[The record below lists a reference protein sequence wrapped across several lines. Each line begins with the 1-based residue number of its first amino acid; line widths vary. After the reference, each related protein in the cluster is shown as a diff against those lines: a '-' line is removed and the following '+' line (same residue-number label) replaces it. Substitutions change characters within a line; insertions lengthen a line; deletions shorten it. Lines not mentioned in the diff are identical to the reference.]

1 MRNPVQEYSLARS
14 MPIKALAAVLQGTS
28 DMVSLIAAHTVLR
41 EKMEAVVAEKG
52 MQAMQSAQAPK
63 IKDKDLAMAQ
73 GLGASPADI
82 NVPMG
87 GIVGGEGTFGT
98 GAAGGGSVVAFQT
111 GGLGAL
117 NMSGNEL
124 KNFIDAMTKKGVP
137 PAQVNQIAQQ
147 AQAVA
152 ANNPGALRGFLK
164 TAASRFGLG
173 LSGGAGAMM
182 GFTDA
187 LIASEKGGRP
197 VTGATP
203 GYNYPA
209 EEMISGVEPGV
220 VGPSTNKSSLDQL
233 FSNIGAI
240 MPSGLGAETRQA
252 DEIVKARARAA
263 AAGYGQAD
271 TGGVPTQTLAGLE
284 AAKAEIDKEKEAKPE
299 GGLADIAAAKKERDT
314 ASNPFAMLNKA
325 QAVVSAAMGPDVES
339 AKNENPEE
347 FMTSIMGA
355 MKKAGVDFDMMKN
368 QIADLRAEK
377 EKLKGSKSEAA
388 NLRLLEAG
396 LGILGGESP
405 YAFVNIG
412 KGASPALKGFAEDI
426 KDIQKQSR
434 MLDKETR
441 ELARMQNEL
450 ALGTAKFG
458 MESYERK
465 QDRVARAREAKAR
478 NEAQLLSTVLGGEYQ
493 LKASQISA
501 AREGDI
507 SREISQMPGKTR
519 MEQVQN
525 FYKASTRTTNPAEA
539 AYIKTLETFATE
551 DPGGRKL
558 EKLKESNPALYARI
572 KQDLATYG
580 LRTGMIT
587 EKPDSGSIRN

>member
-82 NVPMG
+82 DVPMG

-124 KNFIDAMTKKGVP
+124 KSFIDAMTKKGVP

-152 ANNPGALRGFLK
+152 ANNPGALRSFLK

-187 LIASEKGGRP
+187 LVASEKGGRP

-220 VGPSTNKSSLDQL
+220 VGPSTNKSSIEQL

-240 MPSGLGAETRQA
+240 MPSGIGAETRQA
-252 DEIVKARARAA
+252 SDF
-263 AAGYGQAD
+263 
-271 TGGVPTQTLAGLE
+271 
-284 AAKAEIDKEKEAKPE
+284 AKAQERIAQAASGQGPDVHSPKLGATETRRQELLKQAKPE

-314 ASNPFAMLNKA
+314 ASDPFAMLNKA

-465 QDRVARAREAKAR
+465 QDRVARAQEAKAR
-478 NEAQLLSTVLGGEYQ
+478 NKTQLLGTVLGGEYQ
-493 LKASQISA
+493 LKASRISA
-501 AREGDI
+501 AREGDT

-525 FYKASTRTTNPAEA
+525 YAKAITKKTDAAEA
-539 AYIKTLETFATE
+539 AYAKMLETFATE

-558 EKLKESNPALYARI
+558 KQLADSNPALYARI
-572 KQDLATYG
+572 KEDLATFG

-587 EKPDSGSIRN
+587 EKPDGSIRN

>member
-14 MPIKALAAVLQGTS
+14 MSIQALAAVLRGAS
-28 DMVSLIAAHTVLR
+28 DMVSLGVAHAALK
-41 EKMEAVVAEKG
+41 EKMEAEVAKKG
-52 MQAMQSAQAPK
+52 ASAMQMAQAPK
-63 IKDKDLAMAQ
+63 VLDKDLAMAQ
-73 GLGASPADI
+73 GLGASSADI
-82 NVPMG
+82 DVPMG

-187 LIASEKGGRP
+187 LVASEKGGRP

-240 MPSGLGAETRQA
+240 MPSGIGAETRQA

-271 TGGVPTQTLAGLE
+271 TGGVPTQTLAQME
-284 AAKAEIDKEKEAKPE
+284 AAQAAPPQGAAPPPAPT
-299 GGLADIAAAKKERDT
+299 GG
-314 ASNPFAMLNKA
+314 
-325 QAVVSAAMGPDVES
+325 
-339 AKNENPEE
+339 
-347 FMTSIMGA
+347 
-355 MKKAGVDFDMMKN
+355 
-368 QIADLRAEK
+368 IADLATAQTQVAQPTSFEAVTNQAKELAKKYKTDSGTTRDFTAFSKEYVDTLKNAGYDFDLVKNNISKLAEEK
-377 EKLKGSKSEAA
+377 ETLKGERKEAT

-412 KGASPALKGFAEDI
+412 KGATPALQGLAKDI
-426 KDIQKQSR
+426 KDIKKTR
-434 MLDKETR
+434 RELDKETMQLNLLQNQMAEGKVKYAQGR
-441 ELARMQNEL
+441 LDNQEDRAAKAAEKNAEIEFRIADRMSSNNIQKYVADQQTETSRINLQATQAERATTREATLAENAEKREAAIRKAAIEQAAEDVKLLPAEQQAAEKRKRAKQYYDMLKAKEFGAGDDPVAAAQAELARR
-450 ALGTAKFG
+450 G
-458 MESYERK
+458 
-465 QDRVARAREAKAR
+465 
-478 NEAQLLSTVLGGEYQ
+478 
-493 LKASQISA
+493 
-501 AREGDI
+501 
-507 SREISQMPGKTR
+507 
-519 MEQVQN
+519 
-525 FYKASTRTTNPAEA
+525 
-539 AYIKTLETFATE
+539 IK
-551 DPGGRKL
+551 
-558 EKLKESNPALYARI
+558 
-572 KQDLATYG
+572 
-580 LRTGMIT
+580 
-587 EKPDSGSIRN
+587 

>member
-82 NVPMG
+82 DVPMG

-187 LIASEKGGRP
+187 LVASEKGGRP

-209 EEMISGVEPGV
+209 EETISGVEPGV
-220 VGPSTNKSSLDQL
+220 VGPSTNKSSLEQL

-240 MPSGLGAETRQA
+240 MPSGIGAETRQA

-271 TGGVPTQTLAGLE
+271 TGGVPTQTLAQME
-284 AAKAEIDKEKEAKPE
+284 AAQAAPPQGAAPPPAPT
-299 GGLADIAAAKKERDT
+299 GG
-314 ASNPFAMLNKA
+314 
-325 QAVVSAAMGPDVES
+325 
-339 AKNENPEE
+339 
-347 FMTSIMGA
+347 
-355 MKKAGVDFDMMKN
+355 
-368 QIADLRAEK
+368 IADLATAQTQVAQPTSFEAVTNQAKELAKKYKTDSGTTKDFTAFSKEYVDTLKNAGYDFDLVKNNISKLAEEK
-377 EKLKGSKSEAA
+377 EDSE
-388 NLRLLEAG
+388 R
-396 LGILGGESP
+396 
-405 YAFVNIG
+405 
-412 KGASPALKGFAEDI
+412 
-426 KDIQKQSR
+426 
-434 MLDKETR
+434 
-441 ELARMQNEL
+441 
-450 ALGTAKFG
+450 
-458 MESYERK
+458 
-465 QDRVARAREAKAR
+465 
-478 NEAQLLSTVLGGEYQ
+478 
-493 LKASQISA
+493 
-501 AREGDI
+501 
-507 SREISQMPGKTR
+507 
-519 MEQVQN
+519 
-525 FYKASTRTTNPAEA
+525 
-539 AYIKTLETFATE
+539 
-551 DPGGRKL
+551 
-558 EKLKESNPALYARI
+558 
-572 KQDLATYG
+572 
-580 LRTGMIT
+580 
-587 EKPDSGSIRN
+587 

>member
-1 MRNPVQEYSLARS
+1 MRNPIQEYNIARS
-14 MPIKALAAVLQGTS
+14 MPIQALANVLRGVS
-28 DMVSLIAAHTVLR
+28 DMVSLGVAHAALK
-41 EKMEAVVAEKG
+41 EKMEAEVAKKG
-52 MQAMQSAQAPK
+52 ASAMQMAGAPK
-63 IKDKDLAMAQ
+63 VKDKDLAMAQ
-73 GLGASPADI
+73 GLGASPADVD
-82 NVPMG
+82 VPMG

-98 GAAGGGSVVAFQT
+98 GAAGGGSVVAFQA

-117 NMSGNEL
+117 NMAGDEL
-124 KNFIDAMTKKGVP
+124 KSFIDAMVKKGVP
-137 PAQVNQIAQQ
+137 PTQVTQFAQQ
-147 AQAVA
+147 AQNVA
-152 ANNPGALRGFLK
+152 TNNPGALKSFLK
-164 TAASRFGLG
+164 AAASRFGVG
-173 LSGGAGAMM
+173 VSGGAGAMM

-240 MPSGLGAETRQA
+240 MPSGIGAET
-252 DEIVKARARAA
+252 
-263 AAGYGQAD
+263 YGASD
-271 TGGVPTQTLAGLE
+271 F
-284 AAKAEIDKEKEAKPE
+284 AKAQERIAQAASGQGPDVHSPKLGATETRRQELLKQAKPE

-314 ASNPFAMLNKA
+314 ASDPFAMLNKA

-347 FMTSIMGA
+347 FMTGIMGA

-458 MESYERK
+458 MGSYERK
-465 QDRVARAREAKAR
+465 QDRVARAQEAKAR
-478 NEAQLLSTVLGGEYQ
+478 NKTQLLGTVLGGEYQ
-493 LKASQISA
+493 LKASRISA

-525 FYKASTRTTNPAEA
+525 YAKAITKKTNPVEA
-539 AYIKTLETFATE
+539 AYAKMLETFATE

-558 EKLKESNPALYARI
+558 KQLADSNPALYARI
-572 KQDLATYG
+572 KEDLATFG

-587 EKPDSGSIRN
+587 EKPSSGPIRN

>member
-82 NVPMG
+82 DVPMG

-187 LIASEKGGRP
+187 LVASEKGGRP

-240 MPSGLGAETRQA
+240 MPSGIGAETRQA
-252 DEIVKARARAA
+252 SDF
-263 AAGYGQAD
+263 
-271 TGGVPTQTLAGLE
+271 
-284 AAKAEIDKEKEAKPE
+284 AKAQERIAQAASGQGPDVHSPKLGATETRRQELLKQAKPE

-314 ASNPFAMLNKA
+314 ASDPFAMLNKA

-465 QDRVARAREAKAR
+465 QDRVARAQEAKAR
-478 NEAQLLSTVLGGEYQ
+478 NKTQLLGTVLGGEYQ
-493 LKASQISA
+493 LKASRISA
-501 AREGDI
+501 AREGDT

-525 FYKASTRTTNPAEA
+525 YAKAITKKTDPAEA
-539 AYIKTLETFATE
+539 AYAKMLETFATE

-558 EKLKESNPALYARI
+558 KQLADSNPALYARI
-572 KQDLATYG
+572 KEDLATFG

-587 EKPDSGSIRN
+587 EKPSSGQIRN

>member
-82 NVPMG
+82 DVPMG

-187 LIASEKGGRP
+187 LVASEKGGRP

-220 VGPSTNKSSLDQL
+220 VGPSTNKSSIEQL

-240 MPSGLGAETRQA
+240 MPSGIGAETRQA
-252 DEIVKARARAA
+252 SDS
-263 AAGYGQAD
+263 
-271 TGGVPTQTLAGLE
+271 
-284 AAKAEIDKEKEAKPE
+284 AKAQERIAQAASGQGPDVHSPKLGATETRRQELLKEAKPE
-299 GGLADIAAAKKERDT
+299 GGLADIAAAQKERDT
-314 ASNPFAMLNKA
+314 ASDPFAMLNKA

-347 FMTSIMGA
+347 FMTGIMGA

-465 QDRVARAREAKAR
+465 QDRVARAQEAKAR
-478 NEAQLLSTVLGGEYQ
+478 NKAQLLSTVLGGEYQ

-501 AREGDI
+501 AREGDT

-580 LRTGMIT
+580 LRTSMIT
-587 EKPDSGSIRN
+587 EKPDGSIRN

>member
-82 NVPMG
+82 DVPMG

-187 LIASEKGGRP
+187 LVASEKGGRP

-220 VGPSTNKSSLDQL
+220 VGPSTNKSSIEQL

-240 MPSGLGAETRQA
+240 MPSGIGAETRQA
-252 DEIVKARARAA
+252 SDS
-263 AAGYGQAD
+263 
-271 TGGVPTQTLAGLE
+271 
-284 AAKAEIDKEKEAKPE
+284 AKAQERIAQAASGQGPDVHSPKLGATETRRQELLKQAKPE

-314 ASNPFAMLNKA
+314 ASDPFAMLNKA

-347 FMTSIMGA
+347 FMTGIMGA

-465 QDRVARAREAKAR
+465 QDRVARAQEAKAR
-478 NEAQLLSTVLGGEYQ
+478 NKAQLLSTVLGGEYQ

-501 AREGDI
+501 AREGDT

>member
-82 NVPMG
+82 DVPMG

-164 TAASRFGLG
+164 TAASRFGLS

-187 LIASEKGGRP
+187 LVASEKGGRP

-220 VGPSTNKSSLDQL
+220 VGPSTNKSSIEQL

-240 MPSGLGAETRQA
+240 MPSGIGAET
-252 DEIVKARARAA
+252 
-263 AAGYGQAD
+263 YGASD
-271 TGGVPTQTLAGLE
+271 S
-284 AAKAEIDKEKEAKPE
+284 AKAQERIAQAASGQGPDVHSPKLGATETRRQELLKQAKPE

-314 ASNPFAMLNKA
+314 ASDPFAMLNKA

-465 QDRVARAREAKAR
+465 QDRVARAQEAKAR
-478 NEAQLLSTVLGGEYQ
+478 NKTQLLGTVLGGEYQ
-493 LKASQISA
+493 LKASRISA
-501 AREGDI
+501 AREGDT

-525 FYKASTRTTNPAEA
+525 YAKAITKKTDAAEA
-539 AYIKTLETFATE
+539 AYAKMLETFATE

-558 EKLKESNPALYARI
+558 KQLADSNPALYARI
-572 KQDLATYG
+572 KEDLATFG

-587 EKPDSGSIRN
+587 EKPSSGPIRN

>member
-82 NVPMG
+82 DVPMG

-187 LIASEKGGRP
+187 LVASEKGGRP

-220 VGPSTNKSSLDQL
+220 VGPSTNKSSIEQL

-240 MPSGLGAETRQA
+240 MPSGIGAET
-252 DEIVKARARAA
+252 
-263 AAGYGQAD
+263 YGASD
-271 TGGVPTQTLAGLE
+271 S
-284 AAKAEIDKEKEAKPE
+284 AKAQERIAQAASGQGPDVHSPKLGATETRRQELLKQAKPE

-314 ASNPFAMLNKA
+314 ASDPFAMLNKA

-465 QDRVARAREAKAR
+465 QDRVARAQEAKAR
-478 NEAQLLSTVLGGEYQ
+478 NKTQLLGTVLGGEYQ
-493 LKASQISA
+493 LKASRISA
-501 AREGDI
+501 AREGDT

-525 FYKASTRTTNPAEA
+525 YAKAITKKTDPAEA
-539 AYIKTLETFATE
+539 AYAKMLETFATE

-558 EKLKESNPALYARI
+558 KQLADSNPALYARI
-572 KQDLATYG
+572 KEDLATFG

-587 EKPDSGSIRN
+587 EKPSSGPIRN